1 MNILPGL
8 PRIDALAELLIATP
22 RCDIQRQHVDTTHTS
37 DSNLRHIINDILDVA
52 NIEAGRLLLE
62 YIAFDPRQAV
72 GMMGGQRRHRSARG
86 EDTTSWFTPPRD
98 SPAHLGKSQRRAPSR
113 VTYTDTSTAAMNRP
127 WATDY

>member
-1 MNILPGL
+1 MNILSGP
-8 PRIDALAELLIATP
+8 PKIDALAERLIATP
-22 RCDIQRQHVDTTHTS
+22 RSDKQHQYAYITHTS
-37 DSNLRHIINDILDVA
+37 GTNLRHIINDILDVA

-72 GMMGGQRRHRSARG
+72 GLMGGQRRHRSARG

-98 SPAHLGKSQRRAPSR
+98 SPAHLGESQRRAPSR
-113 VTYTDTSTAAMNRP
+113 VTYADTSTAAMNRP